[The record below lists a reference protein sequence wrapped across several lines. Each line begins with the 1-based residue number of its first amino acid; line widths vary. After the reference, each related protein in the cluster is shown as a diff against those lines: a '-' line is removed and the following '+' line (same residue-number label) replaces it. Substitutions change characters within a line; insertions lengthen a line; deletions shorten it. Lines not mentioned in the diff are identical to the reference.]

1 MQPNPTIMPDAHPHA
16 EHRYL
21 YIDHVEAHPSIPL
34 KGKANKYTSH
44 NGHMFS
50 CINKDSDVGV
60 RLGKEEREAFLAE
73 HGTELLVSYNTVM
86 KEYVVVPESILHDR
100 AAFHALLDQGF
111 AYVDG
116 LKPK

>member
-1 MQPNPTIMPDAHPHA
+1 MPDSTHPHA
-16 EHRYL
+16 EHREL
-21 YIDHVEAHPSIPL
+21 YVEHVDAHPSIEL

-60 RLGKEEREAFLAE
+60 RLGKDEREAFLAE
-73 HGTELLVSYNTVM
+73 HQTDLLMSYNTVM
-86 KEYVVVPESILHDR
+86 KEYVVVPELLLKDR
-100 AAFHALLDQGF
+100 EAFHALLNRSF
-111 AYVDG
+111 AYVSS

>member
-1 MQPNPTIMPDAHPHA
+1 MPDPAH
-16 EHRYL
+16 RDL
-21 YIDHVEAHPSIPL
+21 YIALVEAHPTIDL

-50 CINKDSDVGV
+50 CTNKDSDVGV

-86 KEYVVVPESILHDR
+86 KEYVVVPEAILRDES
-100 AAFHALLDQGF
+100 AFHALLGQSF
-111 AYVDG
+111 AYVDS
-116 LKPK
+116 LKPKPTTRKKG

>member
-1 MQPNPTIMPDAHPHA
+1 MADNGHPHA
-16 EHRYL
+16 EHRDL
-21 YIDHVEAHPSIPL
+21 YIAHVEAHPDIDL

-73 HGTELLVSYNTVM
+73 HDTDLLVSYNTVM
-86 KEYVVVPESILHDR
+86 KEYVVVPESILQNR
-100 AAFHALLDQGF
+100 AAFHTLLEQGF

>member
-1 MQPNPTIMPDAHPHA
+1 MKNP
-16 EHRYL
+16 EHREL
-21 YIDHVEAHPSIPL
+21 YIDLVQSHPTIEL

-50 CINKDSDVGV
+50 CSNKDSDVGV

-73 HGTELLVSYNTVM
+73 HDTELLISYNTVM
-86 KEYVVVPESILHDR
+86 KEYVVVPESVLANR
-100 AAFHALLDQGF
+100 SAFHELLDRSF
-111 AYVDG
+111 AYVNS